1 MTPINKASPKLMNF
15 TKTDEKGIIPI
26 YKMDDGMKV
35 VKAVVLRGK
44 RVKEALEGKRVFV
57 VKFLQWRSEYPH
69 PLGLAIRHLSYGN
82 DFKTGM
88 EILYEEHNIKRKF
101 GDKALDSCKKR
112 YPDPEKW
119 KIPAKETWRKAYRE
133 NVFTIDP
140 PESRDLDD
148 AISILVVEGG
158 CYEVGVHIADVSYFV
173 QPNTPLDEE
182 ALSRATSYY
191 PPKPHE
197 VVPMLPAELSEC
209 CCSLLEGKDR
219 LAVSVFVKLDGDANV
234 VGEPRFERTIVRSCC
249 KLTYQEA
256 QQVIDE
262 GMVDEGRVNEEESH
276 DLKTMNS
283 VGFQINEKETVQS
296 NTLEIGNDLNALK
309 IGRSCTDYNGGTE
322 GAEISDVKSSLQE
335 NECIANIKKKI
346 PVKVKQAILLAH
358 KLAANLR
365 KSRLKERSFYH
376 PKEDG
381 NAENH
386 EAHEMIAEMMIMANH
401 LVAKYLLKKFPG
413 CTPLRVQPPPKTHRT
428 QEWKTR
434 FQKFTRYS
442 LGIKSLAN
450 TDGAVEEEASEPDI
464 KVPSATWNNIMSTL
478 KLAAH
483 KRSNFQELLKLICDL
498 DQYPQ
503 LDLAYS
509 HQRKLQQRSS
519 YTCSGEVENDI
530 QRGHSDLELDSYC
543 YFTSPIRRYIDVVV
557 HRLLVHAMK
566 NDTKPEASQ
575 ENVVYT
581 TEEITTICD
590 RCTFLSRNCRQ
601 FDKDAKKLK
610 LAIDLQHS
618 ISFVNAMIDELQF
631 DRFKL
636 FFGSGQ
642 LDLLPGKSVRIARL
656 APIENPI
663 MNDDEM
669 TVKWKFRILVLR
681 KEDSSQPSEDESS
694 CEDVKNTPNKDCD
707 DEGK

>member
-1 MTPINKASPKLMNF
+1 
-15 TKTDEKGIIPI
+15 
-26 YKMDDGMKV
+26 
-35 VKAVVLRGK
+35 
-44 RVKEALEGKRVFV
+44 
-57 VKFLQWRSEYPH
+57 
-69 PLGLAIRHLSYGN
+69 
-82 DFKTGM
+82 
-88 EILYEEHNIKRKF
+88 
-101 GDKALDSCKKR
+101 
-112 YPDPEKW
+112 
-119 KIPAKETWRKAYRE
+119 
-133 NVFTIDP
+133 
-140 PESRDLDD
+140 
-148 AISILVVEGG
+148 
-158 CYEVGVHIADVSYFV
+158 
-173 QPNTPLDEE
+173 
-182 ALSRATSYY
+182 
-191 PPKPHE
+191 
-197 VVPMLPAELSEC
+197 
-209 CCSLLEGKDR
+209 
-219 LAVSVFVKLDGDANV
+219 
-234 VGEPRFERTIVRSCC
+234 
-249 KLTYQEA
+249 
-256 QQVIDE
+256 
-262 GMVDEGRVNEEESH
+262 
-276 DLKTMNS
+276 
-283 VGFQINEKETVQS
+283 
-296 NTLEIGNDLNALK
+296 
-309 IGRSCTDYNGGTE
+309 
-322 GAEISDVKSSLQE
+322 
-335 NECIANIKKKI
+335 
-346 PVKVKQAILLAH
+346 
-358 KLAANLR
+358 
-365 KSRLKERSFYH
+365 
-376 PKEDG
+376 
-381 NAENH
+381 
-386 EAHEMIAEMMIMANH
+386 
-401 LVAKYLLKKFPG
+401 
-413 CTPLRVQPPPKTHRT
+413 
-428 QEWKTR
+428 
-434 FQKFTRYS
+434 
-442 LGIKSLAN
+442 
-450 TDGAVEEEASEPDI
+450 
-464 KVPSATWNNIMSTL
+464 MSTL

-503 LDLAYS
+503 LALAYS